1 MQKIPFDIKYR
12 PEIESGKYK
21 VKTNAGRPVRIICWD
36 AKNEDP
42 LVQLP
47 IVGLI
52 DYGKREMVFTWD
64 IRGLYGNN
72 DMDLI
77 IVTDWKGLDDV
88 KEHLINLFSSMI
100 GELYTEAEIN
110 EMAEEETKAL
120 YEIFKEV
127 LLPVELSKEEAR
139 KEE

>member
-1 MQKIPFDIKYR
+1 MQKISFDIKYR
-12 PEIESGKYK
+12 PEIESGRYK
-21 VKTNAGRPVRIICWD
+21 VETNAGRPVRIICWD
-36 AKNEDP
+36 AKSEDP

-47 IVGLI
+47 IVGLV

-88 KEHLINLFSSMI
+88 KKHLINLLSYINS
-100 GELYTEAEIN
+100 EWYTEAEIN
-110 EMAEEETKAL
+110 EKAEEETKAL

-127 LLPVELSKEEAR
+127 LHPVE
-139 KEE
+139 